1 MITTDGPVKVHAGEY
16 STDLVHEKAV
26 NYLEDA
32 LQEDLPFYL
41 TVAPIACHS
50 CTQPHDYQIL
60 QAYKKFR
67 DRP

>member
-32 LQEDLPFYL
+32 LQEDRPFYL

-50 CTQPHDYQIL
+50 CTQLHNYQIL
-60 QAYKKFR
+60 QAYIKFR

>member
-1 MITTDGPVKVHAGEY
+1 MITTDGPVKVHTGEY

-32 LQEDLPFYL
+32 LQEDRPFYL

-60 QAYKKFR
+60 QAYTKFR